1 MKPYLFHF
9 VCLFTITM
17 TTAQQP
23 IVVIDPGHGGGDPG
37 AIGTN
42 GIPEKEV
49 VLGIAVQCLQL
60 NRDLFG
66 GRLDIYLTR
75 YRDTLVS
82 LSDRA
87 RLAQR
92 LRADA
97 FVSIHCNHSP
107 NEQARGFEIYLSN
120 KGTDGRSH
128 ALAHCLAERLQ
139 YRLGL
144 QKRGI
149 KYANFQVLRETH
161 GHCPSILLETGF
173 LSNAVEA
180 DHIQKTEGRTAMAL
194 ALLQALIKT
203 LCHD

>member
-1 MKPYLFHF
+1 MA
-9 VCLFTITM
+9 
-17 TTAQQP
+17 TAQQP
-23 IVVIDPGHGGGDPG
+23 IVVIDPGHGGADTG

-49 VLGIAVQCLQL
+49 VLGIAMQCLQL

-82 LSDRA
+82 LNDRA
-87 RLAQR
+87 HLAR
-92 LRADA
+92 TLRADA

-107 NEQARGFEIYLSN
+107 NEQAQGFEIYLYH
-120 KGTDGRSH
+120 KGNDGRSH
-128 ALAHCLAERLQ
+128 ALAHCLADRLQ
-139 YRLGL
+139 DRLGL

-149 KYANFQVLRETH
+149 KHANFQVLRETH